1 MSWRPITISSTHPR
15 TTRAKSGG
23 RNVSLINFHWMIAE
37 KNKPVQHVTDD
48 VHELTMHSHQGF
60 MEAMSKAGI
69 RGRLT
74 MRRKGE
80 ALCRGQAPARNAKWA
95 LIPG

>member
-1 MSWRPITISSTHPR
+1 
-15 TTRAKSGG
+15 
-23 RNVSLINFHWMIAE
+23 MIAE

-80 ALCRGQAPARNAKWA
+80 RGLYVGVKPLNAMQR
-95 LIPG
+95 GR